1 VNGVPAGAE
10 GSTLPQLLLVE
21 DDVVAALMI
30 AGMIKTGGGE
40 FHVVHV
46 ETLAEAKRHLRASRV
61 ACLLLD
67 LMLPDSTGLDGLI
80 ELRNIAP
87 EVPIVVVTADDDAS
101 RAVKAVQAGAQDY
114 LIKDRMDSAH
124 LCRAVLYAIERQ
136 RGELLLAHRA
146 LHDPLTGLPNR
157 TLFLDRLGLALAQ
170 SARHRASVAVLFLD
184 LDGFKS
190 VNDRYGH
197 AAGDSVLRGIAAR
210 LLASMRPG
218 DTVAR
223 FGGDEFTILSP
234 EVARPEDAMT
244 IAKRLTQAMEAPLP
258 VEAVDVVLTAS
269 IGAVLAQGLSKKP
282 DEVIDGADAAMYR
295 AKRQGPSSFELVEL
309 NHPSIDSASVQ
320 PTSNLG

>member
-1 VNGVPAGAE
+1 MNGVPAYSN
-10 GSTLPQLLLVE
+10 GSTSPQLLLVE
-21 DDVVAALMI
+21 DDVVAARMLEAMVR
-30 AGMIKTGGGE
+30 TGGAE
-40 FHVVHV
+40 FEVVHV

-61 ACLLLD
+61 ACVLLD
-67 LMLPDSTGLDGLI
+67 LMLPDSSSLEGLI

-87 EVPIVVVTADDDAS
+87 EVPIVVVTGDSDAS

-114 LIKDRMDSAH
+114 LIKDRINSAH
-124 LCRAVLYAIERQ
+124 LCQAVLYAIERQ

-170 SARHRASVAVLFLD
+170 SARSMASVAVLFLD

-197 AAGDSVLRGIAAR
+197 AAGDAVLRGIAAR

-234 EVARPEDAMT
+234 DVARREDAMT
-244 IAKRLTQAMEAPLP
+244 IAHRLAQTIATP
-258 VEAVDVVLTAS
+258 VPFDDVEVALRAS
-269 IGAVLAQGLSKKP
+269 IGAVLARGMSRKP
-282 DEVIDGADAAMYR
+282 GEVIDDADAAMYR
-295 AKRQGPSSFELVEL
+295 AKRQGSGAFELVEL
-309 NHPSIDSASVQ
+309 
-320 PTSNLG
+320 TG